1 MWVVHTRK
9 TVIVC
14 WRSNWPFFH
23 EHFTKVITMKIDDI
37 DHDIIAVLRKNSRS
51 SIRDIAQELKLRHS
65 TVHVRMQKLVRNGII
80 EKFTVK
86 LNNKAI
92 NENFIV
98 FVFIATE
105 KMIDN
110 KAFTDNHIKEVFGIT
125 GEYDLLM
132 KCKFQD
138 IEEFNQFLLDFR
150 KKYGLKKTLTMI
162 STVNVKEEM

>member
-1 MWVVHTRK
+1 
-9 TVIVC
+9 
-14 WRSNWPFFH
+14 
-23 EHFTKVITMKIDDI
+23 MKLDDI
-37 DHDIIAVLRKNSRS
+37 DHNIIQVLRQNSRS
-51 SIRDIAQELKLRHS
+51 SIRDIANALKLRHS

-110 KAFTDNHIKEVFGIT
+110 KAFSSPHIKEVFGVT
-125 GEYDLLM
+125 GEYDLVM

-138 IEEFNQFLLDFR
+138 IEEFNTFLLEFR
-150 KKYGLKKTLTMI
+150 KKHGLKKTLTMI
-162 STVNVKEEM
+162 STVNLKEEI